1 MHRMRAGW
9 ISTRVQQINRVRA
22 ILREINLVIP
32 QGARRVAPQ
41 VHEWLADDS
50 IQIAETTRILLFV
63 ALEEIGQLECK
74 QKQLDKE
81 LRRLALG
88 LPVVQRLLSIPGIG
102 IVTATALWAWVGDV
116 ERFRSCRS
124 FANYL
129 GLTPREF
136 SSGEKRRLGHIS
148 RQGNDYLR
156 TLLVHGAR
164 SILRIA
170 QRHPNDSLCLWA
182 VKLRLRAPHNKAA
195 VGVANKLARI
205 AWAVWKHERLYQ
217 TAPLMNL

>member
-1 MHRMRAGW
+1 
-9 ISTRVQQINRVRA
+9 VA
-22 ILREINLVIP
+22 IKVLP
-32 QGARRVAPQ
+32 AT
-41 VHEWLADDS
+41 LADDRHYS
-50 IQIAETTRILLFV
+50 QRMEQEARAIARLQHPHV
-63 ALEEIGQLECK
+63 CALY
-74 QKQLDKE
+74 
-81 LRRLALG
+81 
-88 LPVVQRLLSIPGIG
+88 
-102 IVTATALWAWVGDV
+102 DV

-170 QRHPNDSLCLWA
+170 PRHPNDPLCRWA

-205 AWAVWKHERLYQ
+205 AWAVWKHERLYKSE
-217 TAPLMNL
+217 PLINT